1 MARYRVLYYKIKIT
15 MSFRKTKTLT
25 KPTTPAKWQI
35 PTRHKYKAGKDEY
48 YLEGELKERFC
59 KLFPKN
65 SNRRMMTWFGIGFST
80 LQRFKRELGLEKDMK
95 AIRKQQAKDVKKTCE
110 RNGYY
115 ASLRGKAPS
124 EACLEATRRLRA
136 SGFQPMKQ
144 LKANNPRKYKQ
155 LLRKKSEQRKELWHK
170 ERLRAFYGL
179 ERKTRLRVPTIPLS
193 YKASAQKHA
202 MIRYCNYFADPLG
215 DPHIICYDSETQRSA
230 RREATAAKHG
240 LKVVEA
246 DE

>member
-1 MARYRVLYYKIKIT
+1 
-15 MSFRKTKTLT
+15 MSFRNTKTPL
-25 KPTTPAKWQI
+25 KPTKEAKWQV
-35 PTRHKYKAGKDEY
+35 PMRPSTKNGVSAH

-65 SNRRMMTWFGIGFST
+65 SNRRMMAWFGIGFST
-80 LQRFKRELGLEKDMK
+80 LQRFKREFGLEKDMK
-95 AIRKQQAKDVKKTCE
+95 SIRKQHAKDIKRICE

-115 ASLRGKAPS
+115 ASIRGKAPS
-124 EACLEATRRLRA
+124 EACMEATRQLRA
-136 SGFQPMKQ
+136 AGFHPMKQ

-155 LLRKKSEQRKELWHK
+155 LMRKKSEQRKELYRK
-170 ERLRAFYGL
+170 EQLRAFYGL
-179 ERKTRLRVPTIPLS
+179 ERQTSLRIPADRMS
-193 YKASAQKHA
+193 RGASSHKHA
-202 MIRYCNYFADPLG
+202 MIKCCNYFPDPDG

-230 RREATAAKHG
+230 QREATAAKYG

>member
-1 MARYRVLYYKIKIT
+1 
-15 MSFRKTKTLT
+15 MSFNNTKTPN
-25 KPTTPAKWQI
+25 KPIGKAKWQVPMRPN
-35 PTRHKYKAGKDEY
+35 PTSGMKEY

-65 SNRRMMTWFGIGFST
+65 SNRRMMTWFGISFST
-80 LQRFKRELGLEKDMK
+80 LQRFKREFGLEKDMK
-95 AIRKQQAKDVKKTCE
+95 AIRKQQAKDTKRICE

-115 ASLRGKAPS
+115 ASIRGKAPS
-124 EACLEATRRLRA
+124 EACMEAARRLRA
-136 SGFQPMKQ
+136 AGFHPIKQ

-155 LLRKKSEQRKELWHK
+155 LMRKKSEQRKELYRK

-179 ERKTRLRVPTIPLS
+179 DRKTNLRIPSSPLS
-193 YKASAQKHA
+193 HRAAARKYA
-202 MIRYCNYFADPLG
+202 MIKACNYFADPLG

>member
-1 MARYRVLYYKIKIT
+1 
-15 MSFRKTKTLT
+15 MSIRNTKTPL
-25 KPTTPAKWQI
+25 KPTTEAKWQV
-35 PTRHKYKAGKDEY
+35 PMRPKKKSGVKEY

-80 LQRFKRELGLEKDMK
+80 LQRFKREFGLEKDMK
-95 AIRKQQAKDVKKTCE
+95 SIIRQQAKDTKRICE

-115 ASLRGKAPS
+115 ASIRGKKPS
-124 EACLEATRRLRA
+124 EASIEATRLLRA
-136 SGFQPMKQ
+136 AGFHPIKQ
-144 LKANNPRKYKQ
+144 LKANNPRKYKRLMQ
-155 LLRKKSEQRKELWHK
+155 KKSEQRKELWRK
-170 ERLRAFYGL
+170 ERLRQKYDL
-179 ERKTRLRVPTIPLS
+179 DRQTSLHIPLNPLS
-193 YKASAQKHA
+193 HRASSHKHA
-202 MIRYCNYFADPLG
+202 MIKFCNYFADPLG
-215 DPHIICYDSETQRSA
+215 DSHIICYDSETQRSA

>member
-1 MARYRVLYYKIKIT
+1 
-15 MSFRKTKTLT
+15 MSFNNTKTPN
-25 KPTTPAKWQI
+25 KPIGKAKWQV
-35 PTRHKYKAGKDEY
+35 PMRPNPKSGVKEY

-65 SNRRMMTWFGIGFST
+65 SNRRMMTWFGISFST
-80 LQRFKRELGLEKDMK
+80 LQRFRRECGLEKDMK
-95 AIRKQQAKDVKKTCE
+95 AIRKQQAKDTKKICE

-124 EACLEATRRLRA
+124 EACMEAARQLRA
-136 SGFQPMKQ
+136 EGFHPIKQ
-144 LKANNPRKYKQ
+144 LKANNPRKYKRLMQ
-155 LLRKKSEQRKELWHK
+155 KKSEQRKELWRK
-170 ERLRAFYGL
+170 EQLRAFYGL
-179 ERKTRLRVPTIPLS
+179 ERQTKLRIPAAPMS
-193 YKASAQKHA
+193 RRATAQKHA
-202 MIRYCNYFADPLG
+202 MIKFCNYFPDPDG

>member
-1 MARYRVLYYKIKIT
+1 
-15 MSFRKTKTLT
+15 MSFRNTKTPL
-25 KPTTPAKWQI
+25 KPTTEAKWQVPMRPN
-35 PTRHKYKAGKDEY
+35 PTSGMKEY

-65 SNRRMMTWFGIGFST
+65 TNRRMMTWFGIGFST
-80 LQRFKRELGLEKDMK
+80 MQRFKREFGLEKDMK
-95 AIRKQQAKDVKKTCE
+95 AIIRQQAKDTKKICE

-115 ASLRGKAPS
+115 ASIRGKAPS

-136 SGFQPMKQ
+136 EGFHPIKQ
-144 LKANNPRKYKQ
+144 LKANNPRKYKRM
-155 LLRKKSEQRKELWHK
+155 LRKKSEQRKELWRK

-179 ERKTRLRVPTIPLS
+179 DRQTNLRIPTNPMS
-193 YKASAQKHA
+193 RRATAQKYA
-202 MIRYCNYFADPLG
+202 MIKCCNYFPDPDG